1 LEGRSTS
8 EDPIAPFNLFAT
20 NAAPLVSEREAR
32 KIPLK
37 EMVLPAITE
46 RDATH
51 GVSGDFVLSE
61 LIRQLPKL
69 TGTEALPLSQMITDQ
84 LRRWKWS
91 SSLTFR
97 RTKITEKTSNA
108 SVTIIDFKCVPSNPR
123 QAQNLS
129 YASTIVMSDIV
140 NPETPSEQISC
151 LWAPAYDTIDTITF
165 RKESTHLL
173 SVLRQSW
180 EGFTYNERMRTSVAA
195 TAIHDLFSKYF
206 VEWTQD
212 FPSEDAALQRACAW
226 GIVAANRSQVEYRLF
241 ATSLV
246 CLLDTQIN
254 TSLRG
259 TLEENEAFGNDICY
273 TLIPHFKIYHKE
285 LRRFL

>member
-1 LEGRSTS
+1 
-8 EDPIAPFNLFAT
+8 
-20 NAAPLVSEREAR
+20 
-32 KIPLK
+32 
-37 EMVLPAITE
+37 M
-46 RDATH
+46 
-51 GVSGDFVLSE
+51 LSE

-69 TGTEALPLSQMITDQ
+69 TGTEALPISQMITDQ

-97 RTKITEKTSNA
+97 RTKIIEKISNA

-129 YASTIVMSDIV
+129 YASTIVMSDII

-165 RKESTHLL
+165 RKESTYLL
-173 SVLRQSW
+173 SVIRQSW
-180 EGFTYNERMRTSVAA
+180 EGFTYNQRMRTSVAA

-241 ATSLV
+241 AASLV

-254 TSLRG
+254 TSLRD
-259 TLEENEAFGNDICY
+259 TSAETEAFGNDICY